1 VRLPRVAIF
10 GAGLIGGSLALRL
23 KNSGAAEA
31 VSIWSRSPDTLA
43 AARSLG
49 FESVWEDP
57 TRTAQDCRIAVLC
70 TPVPA
75 MLPLAEAIAP
85 FLAEGAAVTDAG
97 STKVDAVGLLEPILG
112 SRFVGAH
119 PIAGSEQSGISAAS
133 ADLFDGAP
141 CILTPTEQTNPEAE
155 QTVEALWSAA
165 GCEVSRMSPGEHD
178 ALLARLSHLPHVTAS
193 ALVRVIC
200 GDEPSVQ
207 RFSGGGYR
215 DTTRVASGSA
225 SLWTDILL
233 ANRIETAHAVRRLCG
248 DLEEVASL
256 LESADAQGLHDF
268 LERAK
273 SARDQLMDFRK

>member
-57 TRTAQDCRIAVLC
+57 TRAAQDCRIAVLC